1 MNLHFLNR
9 ASIKSKTEM
18 DKINP
23 YKTEFFREL
32 GEVNIEA
39 LKARI
44 DQLSVQFWEDQN
56 AQKPN
61 KFGAL
66 GSTRHIVF
74 RFINSFKDH
83 RFYSDSKLWE
93 DWEEVLSPILNSVA
107 TKMNYSTAEF
117 PRVMLA
123 KLPAKES
130 IKAHIDASPAAQF
143 PHKIHVP
150 ITTNDQTYFCF
161 EKSKKQMKVGEAY
174 EVNNNIKHWA
184 ENKGNTDRIHLIFEL
199 FSVN

>member
-1 MNLHFLNR
+1 M
-9 ASIKSKTEM
+9 S
-18 DKINP
+18 KINLN
-23 YKTEFFREL
+23 KTDSFRDL
-32 GEVNIEA
+32 GPVNIEP
-39 LKARI
+39 LKKRVELI
-44 DQLSVQFWEDQN
+44 SEEFWEDQN

-66 GSTRHIVF
+66 GATRHIVF
-74 RFINSFKDH
+74 RFIKSFKDH
-83 RFYSDSKLWE
+83 RFYTDGKLWE
-93 DWEEVLSPILNSVA
+93 DWEEVLKPILNAVA
-107 TKMNYSTAEF
+107 SRMNYSKAEF

-150 ITTNDQTYFCF
+150 ITTNEQTYFCF
-161 EKSKKQMKVGEAY
+161 EKSKKQMKIGEAY

-184 ENKGNTDRIHLIFEL
+184 ENNGNSDRIHLIFEL
-199 FSVN
+199 FNE